1 MCERLFSIFSFVY
14 NEIMFNTAQH
24 GPIIANAGLSP
35 EAPRPMPAAIA
46 PVVNATPPPTITEGS
61 VHSVYHNKPLHQR
74 FRFFIPAM
82 LVLLTMAL
90 VAFVVQQGIKTRTSP
105 TAISTPLPSLTPA
118 TPVPTP
124 KVDPKASWKSYLNR
138 DQRIQFKYPQSL
150 SLKEEFSTLTRNRIV
165 LTGEKP
171 AAEASF
177 MVIVGLKTQLG
188 SILSTYTEDK
198 ESISNPVE
206 TEFQVAGLPGVKVSG
221 VLPGQG
227 EGVPYIYGYVELDTF
242 IYLFVQQGVLTTDEN
257 LFTEILESVRFLPEG
272 ITDEWKTFQNT
283 LTNYSFRYPE
293 DWEVSTGGGVATA
306 SAGRVIVKKTSG
318 ETEYQNLII
327 DTSIQAAGQKIELTA
342 SEVVSSLQNLSGWKT
357 KPALDFRNIGG
368 ASAQIVSGELGNS
381 WQMYVVLW
389 YKNVLV
395 QMSWKDGLTRAEQT
409 TVDNILSTFTFQR

>member
-1 MCERLFSIFSFVY
+1 MSGLFSISCFVY

-24 GPIIANAGLSP
+24 GPIIANAGLNP
-35 EAPRPMPAAIA
+35 EPPRPMPAAIA
-46 PVVNATPPPTITEGS
+46 PVVNSTPPPTITEGS

-74 FRFFIPAM
+74 LRFFIPATV
-82 LVLLTMAL
+82 VLLTMGL
-90 VAFVVQQGIKTRTSP
+90 VAFVVQQGLKTRSTP
-105 TAISTPLPSLTPA
+105 TAVGTPLPSLIPA

-124 KVDPKASWKSYLNR
+124 KVDPKANWKSYLNR
-138 DQRIQFKYPQSL
+138 DHRLQFKYPQTL
-150 SLKEEFSTLTRNRIV
+150 SLKEEFSSLTKNRIV

-177 MVIVGLKTQLG
+177 TVIVGAKAQLG
-188 SILSTYTEDK
+188 SILSTYTEAKDDL
-198 ESISNPVE
+198 SNPIE
-206 TEFQVAGLPGVKVSG
+206 AEFQVAGLPGVKVSG

-227 EGVPYIYGYVELDTF
+227 EGVPYTYGYVELDTL
-242 IYLFVQQGVLTTDEN
+242 IYLFVQQGVLTTEEN
-257 LFTEILESVRFLPEG
+257 LFDEILETVRFLPEG
-272 ITDEWKTFQNT
+272 VTDQWKTFQNT

-293 DWEVSTGGGVATA
+293 DWEVNTGGGEAATA
-306 SAGRVIVKKTSG
+306 SAGRVTVKKVSG

-327 DTSIQAAGQKIELTA
+327 DTAIQSTGQKIELTA

-381 WQMYVVLW
+381 WQMYIVLW

-395 QMSWKDGLTRAEQT
+395 QMSWKDGITRAEQN
-409 TVDNILSTFTFQR
+409 TVDNILSTFSFQR